1 MISILN
7 SIFTVVL
14 YLMRL
19 TKLNHTYI
27 CFKEFLN
34 QFNLLYKYR
43 MRIYTCLMS
52 QKKPPVKLKIFD
64 HNFLQ
69 I

>member
-1 MISILN
+1 MYPTHMISILN

-14 YLMRL
+14 YPMRL

-43 MRIYTCLMS
+43 MRIYIYMLDDS
-52 QKKPPVKLKIFD
+52 KKKL
-64 HNFLQ
+64 Q
-69 I
+69 